1 MEKNSGDPLRNQQLH
16 LRTRRLVPS
25 RERPASPPEF
35 SKPSRLTC
43 RGCITPM
50 RPAKLPHFFKRRC
63 NYSALQLI
71 NPRRPTAACGNI
83 FHRFKGNKR
92 LLLVGTPT
100 VGGFRSDVGFHN
112 VSSRYDLS
120 ERTRCSYRFTARAP
134 RGFYRFVVDAGANV

>member
-50 RPAKLPHFFKRRC
+50 WPTKLPHFFKRRC

-71 NPRRPTAACGNI
+71 NPGARQ
-83 FHRFKGNKR
+83 
-92 LLLVGTPT
+92 LLVGTY
-100 VGGFRSDVGFHN
+100 SI
-112 VSSRYDLS
+112 DLKGIS
-120 ERTRCSYRFTARAP
+120 GCFWFEHRQLEAFVQKLALTMLVPGMTCQKERVVLNRFTARAP